1 MKGILSFFF
10 GISLL
15 VLVICLAGWIFISDF
30 FIFDVLLIIGMLAL
44 QLVIPILVLI
54 AILWVLNE
62 IFR

>member
-1 MKGILSFFF
+1 MKAILSFFI

-15 VLVICLAGWIFISDF
+15 VLVICLAGWLFISDF